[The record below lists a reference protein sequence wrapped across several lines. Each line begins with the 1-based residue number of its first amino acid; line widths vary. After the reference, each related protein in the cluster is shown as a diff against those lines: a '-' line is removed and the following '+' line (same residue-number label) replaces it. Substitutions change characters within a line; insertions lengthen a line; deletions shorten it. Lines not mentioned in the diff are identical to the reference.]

1 MTSSL
6 RSLAHCASRRSPYN
20 FADFAL
26 RVELGSFHTFP
37 VYDGGDH
44 HCYRNGGK
52 DATHANSKYRP
63 WTLLEA

>member
-1 MTSSL
+1 MASSVS
-6 RSLAHCASRRSPYN
+6 SLAHCASRRSPYN

-37 VYDGGDH
+37 VHDGGDH
-44 HCYRNGGK
+44 HCNRNGGK
-52 DATHANSKYRP
+52 DATHAYSIYCP